1 MQGSGIGYSGAA
13 LLLIK
18 PKMKTYLK
26 YAYECNYNLY
36 VAMLLLLLLLFMVY
50 PAS

>member
-1 MQGSGIGYSGAA
+1 MIGYSGAA

-26 YAYECNYNLY
+26 YAYECKYNLY
-36 VAMLLLLLLLFMVY
+36 VAMLLLFMVY